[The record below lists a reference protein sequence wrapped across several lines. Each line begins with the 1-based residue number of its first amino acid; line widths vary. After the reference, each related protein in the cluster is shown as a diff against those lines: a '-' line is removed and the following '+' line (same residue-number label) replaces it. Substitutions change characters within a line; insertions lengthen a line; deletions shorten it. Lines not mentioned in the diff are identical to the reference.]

1 MERNLQDS
9 GARHT
14 TVRDSKPSSL
24 YCKALKGGP
33 AMQTSPQSLADTP
46 RDDARNAPRPSA
58 WAERAY
64 QCLTIAFMLLLLAS
78 LWLFR

>member
-1 MERNLQDS
+1 MDWDLQDS
-9 GARHT
+9 GTWHRTAREPKT
-14 TVRDSKPSSL
+14 PSL
-24 YCKALKGGP
+24 YCKALKGRP
-33 AMQTSPQSLADTP
+33 AMHTSSQSLADTP
-46 RDDARNAPRPSA
+46 RDQTRNAPRPSA